1 MSSKSVFKLKSEYQ
15 PAGDQ
20 PKAISALVDGLK
32 EGMRDQVLL
41 GVTGSGKS
49 VTGDTP
55 ALIEEDGRQK
65 RVTVGTFIDRLFEQ
79 NQPFSEFLG
88 GTEVLDTK
96 KKGIRVFSFSPV
108 TGKTSWCSVTQAT
121 RHKSPERLFKI
132 MTQCGRSVTVTG
144 DHNFYFL
151 RNGTIT
157 LGQTS
162 DMKTGDYVPLPKNMP
177 EPIESIDS
185 VEIANTLLKGGR
197 PYYAHVSAVNIADA
211 CLPYRQRYGIVRL
224 GERMSLADCAS
235 HMGKAAVASL
245 SVGSRQG
252 ERTIALRQGLTDR
265 FLRFLGFYL
274 AEGHA
279 ERNYVIFSSAD
290 REIVSDIRSEAAGR
304 GLSFTHRPGTYD
316 YQCNGSAWADVLTE
330 WMGTHA
336 KNKHLPSF
344 WPSLSNMHL
353 AQMLRAYF
361 SADGGVDGDE
371 VTAVTAS
378 NELASDLQYALLRFG
393 IVARARRRMMK
404 VPNKS
409 YRSEC
414 WSIRISGRDNLLR
427 FQEDIGFAL
436 SRKNE
441 RLAKIIPVTSNTN
454 VDIMPLNGGQL
465 RRLRVKYGL
474 LQSDVA
480 SACGIGRPYVSM
492 VESGVRRPSRD
503 VACRLVDFFESRVAG
518 DVEFEALVSE
528 WKTLLGLFWSPIVAI
543 EEIAGEKYVYDFAVE
558 ENETFLAGYG
568 GLFVHNTYTMAN
580 IIEKTGKATLV
591 IAHNK
596 TLAAQL
602 AAEYREFFPDAAV
615 HYFVSY
621 YDYYQP
627 EAYVPVTDTYIE
639 KEAMINEDIE
649 RLRHAA
655 TQALLTRKDV
665 IIVASVSCI
674 YGLGNPREYE
684 KYIVKVTK
692 GEEMTRALFTR
703 KLISMYFERTTGDL
717 TPGSFRAL
725 GSVVEI
731 MPAGERVVYRIDLAG
746 GKVANIEVMDHITRA
761 ITEELDETFIFPAKQ
776 YVTPQ
781 DVVEAAVA
789 DIEHELKEQL
799 KVFEEQGKILEAE
812 RLKRRTRQDLAMIRE
827 FGFCSGIENY
837 SRHFDRRQPGEPS
850 YTLLDYFPHTKDGK
864 PDFLT
869 IIDES
874 HVTVPQLGAMYAG
887 DRARKLTLIEHGFR
901 LPSAVDN
908 RPLKFDEFRE
918 DTGETI
924 YTSATPGDFETGKGG
939 APVEMIIRP
948 TGLIDPEITL
958 KPVIARGDYVGQVK
972 DFIEEAV
979 KTTTRGGRSMVTV
992 LTKKMA
998 EDLNNFLLEKGIKSK
1013 YIHSDVKTIDRIEI
1027 LTDFRKGIFDVLVGV
1042 NLLRE
1047 GLDLPE
1053 VELVGIL
1060 DADKEGFLRSETS
1073 LIQTMGRAARN
1084 ILGRV
1089 ILYADQTTGSMERAI
1104 EVTQTRRARQ
1114 IAYNMEH
1121 GITPKTVAKKI
1132 HDIIG
1137 DIQKMRDRAV
1147 SELAAT
1153 ELSAAGGDITKLI
1166 KQKREEM
1173 HQAAD
1178 QLDFETAALLRDEIR
1193 QLELSKSGRK

>member
-1 MSSKSVFKLKSEYQ
+1 MSVFKLISDYKPS
-15 PAGDQ
+15 GDQ

-32 EGMRDQVLL
+32 EGKRDQVLL
-41 GVTGSGKS
+41 GVTGSGK
-49 VTGDTP
+49 
-55 ALIEEDGRQK
+55 
-65 RVTVGTFIDRLFEQ
+65 TFTCA
-79 NQPFSEFLG
+79 N
-88 GTEVLDTK
+88 V
-96 KKGIRVFSFSPV
+96 
-108 TGKTSWCSVTQAT
+108 
-121 RHKSPERLFKI
+121 
-132 MTQCGRSVTVTG
+132 
-144 DHNFYFL
+144 
-151 RNGTIT
+151 
-157 LGQTS
+157 
-162 DMKTGDYVPLPKNMP
+162 
-177 EPIESIDS
+177 
-185 VEIANTLLKGGR
+185 IA
-197 PYYAHVSAVNIADA
+197 
-211 CLPYRQRYGIVRL
+211 
-224 GERMSLADCAS
+224 E
-235 HMGKAAVASL
+235 
-245 SVGSRQG
+245 
-252 ERTIALRQGLTDR
+252 
-265 FLRFLGFYL
+265 
-274 AEGHA
+274 
-279 ERNYVIFSSAD
+279 
-290 REIVSDIRSEAAGR
+290 
-304 GLSFTHRPGTYD
+304 
-316 YQCNGSAWADVLTE
+316 
-330 WMGTHA
+330 
-336 KNKHLPSF
+336 
-344 WPSLSNMHL
+344 
-353 AQMLRAYF
+353 
-361 SADGGVDGDE
+361 
-371 VTAVTAS
+371 
-378 NELASDLQYALLRFG
+378 
-393 IVARARRRMMK
+393 
-404 VPNKS
+404 
-409 YRSEC
+409 
-414 WSIRISGRDNLLR
+414 
-427 FQEDIGFAL
+427 
-436 SRKNE
+436 
-441 RLAKIIPVTSNTN
+441 
-454 VDIMPLNGGQL
+454 
-465 RRLRVKYGL
+465 
-474 LQSDVA
+474 
-480 SACGIGRPYVSM
+480 
-492 VESGVRRPSRD
+492 
-503 VACRLVDFFESRVAG
+503 
-518 DVEFEALVSE
+518 
-528 WKTLLGLFWSPIVAI
+528 
-543 EEIAGEKYVYDFAVE
+543 
-558 ENETFLAGYG
+558 
-568 GLFVHNTYTMAN
+568 
-580 IIEKTGKATLV
+580 TGKATLV

-684 KYIVKVTK
+684 KYIVKVTQ

-731 MPAGERVVYRIDLAG
+731 MPAGERVVYRVDLAG
-746 GKVANIEVMDHITRA
+746 GTVAKIEVMDHITRA

-812 RLKRRTRQDLAMIRE
+812 RLKRRSRQDLAMIRE

-918 DTGETI
+918 DTGQTI
-924 YTSATPGDFETGKGG
+924 YTSATPGTFELEKGG
-939 APVEMIIRP
+939 QPVEMIIRP

-979 KTTTRGGRSMVTV
+979 KTTERGGRSMVTV

-998 EDLNNFLLEKGIKSK
+998 EDLNNFLIEKGVKSK

-1073 LIQTMGRAARN
+1073 LIQTIGRAARN
-1084 ILGRV
+1084 VLGRV
-1089 ILYADQTTGSMERAI
+1089 ILYADQTTGSMQRAI
-1104 EVTQTRRARQ
+1104 DETNRRRERQ
-1114 IAYNMEH
+1114 IAYNKAH

-1173 HQAAD
+1173 HSAAD
-1178 QLDFETAALLRDEIR
+1178 ALDFETAALLRDEIR